1 MRKDLQVDSEKELS
15 GKTVLL
21 MAIATG
27 IIVANLN
34 YIQPIEGLIAASFD
48 VSKATVGVVAMLTQ
62 LGYAFGLLLIV
73 PLGDVFNRYHLIQV
87 MLGLSIIAL
96 FLAFLAPSI
105 EIFGLASLLVGI
117 TSVAPQ
123 IIIPY
128 AAFLAPSL
136 HQGKVLGN
144 VLSGLLT
151 GILLSRSF
159 SGLLGSVLPWQY
171 VYLIAAIICALL
183 LLVLH
188 RYLPRDPRSHSS
200 MNYGKVLASLPN
212 LLFKEPHL
220 QGSAI
225 NGFCLFGVSNVL
237 WSTLAFYLAH
247 TYHYGSGVAGLLGLL
262 GITGVL
268 FASIIGRLVD
278 TYSPRMT
285 IGLGIL
291 FSTLAFVLFALF
303 GHMFL
308 GLIVGIV
315 LLDLGTQFGQVSN
328 QAIVQSLSLK
338 ASSRN
343 NSIFMFSYFLGG
355 SLGTFFATFAWS
367 HFGWTGVCSV
377 AAVFLVVAI
386 LGHLVLKEPQKLQRS
401 K

>member
-1 MRKDLQVDSEKELS
+1 MDSKTELS

-34 YIQPIEGLIAASFD
+34 YIQPIEGLIAASFH
-48 VSKATVGVVAMLTQ
+48 VSKASVGVVAMLTQ

-73 PLGDVFNRYHLIQV
+73 PLGDIFNRYHLIQA
-87 MLGLSIIAL
+87 MLGFSIIAL
-96 FLAFLAPSI
+96 FLAFWAPSI
-105 EIFGLASLLVGI
+105 TIFGMASLLVGI

-128 AAFLAPSL
+128 AAYLAPSL

-151 GILLSRSF
+151 GILLSRSV
-159 SGLLGSVLPWQY
+159 SGLLGSVLSWQY
-171 VYLIAAIICALL
+171 VYLVAAVICGILL
-183 LLVLH
+183 LILH
-188 RYLPRDPRSHSS
+188 RFLPRDPRGHQS
-200 MNYGKVLASLPN
+200 MNYRKVLASLPK
-212 LLFKEPHL
+212 LLAQEKHL

-247 TYHYGSGVAGLLGLL
+247 QYHYGSGVAGLLGLL

-268 FASIIGRLVD
+268 FASIIGRMVD
-278 TYSPRMT
+278 VYSPRMT

-291 FSTLAFVLFALF
+291 FSTIAFVVFA
-303 GHMFL
+303 FL
-308 GLIVGIV
+308 GHVFVGLIIGII

-328 QAIVQSLSLK
+328 QAIVQSLSLE

-355 SLGTFFATFAWS
+355 ALGTFFATFAWS
-367 HFGWTGVCSV
+367 HFGWVGVCSV
-377 AAVFLVVAI
+377 AAIFLVLA
-386 LGHLVLKEPQKLQRS
+386 LGGHLLLREPQKLQRDMQ
-401 K
+401 

>member
-1 MRKDLQVDSEKELS
+1 MNSEKELS

-21 MAIATG
+21 MAIAAG
-27 IIVANLN
+27 VIVANLN
-34 YIQPIEGLIAASFD
+34 YIQPIEGLIAASFQ

-73 PLGDVFNRYHLIQV
+73 PLGDIFNRYHLIQV
-87 MLGLSIIAL
+87 MSALSIIAL
-96 FLAFLAPSI
+96 LVAFWAPTVT
-105 EIFGLASLLVGI
+105 IFGIASLLIGI

-128 AAFLAPSL
+128 AASLAPAL

-151 GILLSRSF
+151 GILLSRSV
-159 SGLLGSVLPWQY
+159 SGLLGSVMRWQY
-171 VYLIAAIICALL
+171 VYLIAAAAGIILL
-183 LLVLH
+183 LILH
-188 RYLPRDPRSHSS
+188 RYLPRDLRAQQDLR
-200 MNYGKVLASLPN
+200 YGRVLGSLPR
-212 LLFKEPHL
+212 LLRQEKYL
-220 QGSAI
+220 QGAAI

-237 WSTLAFYLAH
+237 WSTLAFYLADQ
-247 TYHYGSGVAGLLGLL
+247 YHFGSNVAGLLGLL

-268 FASIIGRLVD
+268 FASVIGRLVD
-278 TYSPRMT
+278 RYSPRIT
-285 IGLGIL
+285 IGLGIV
-291 FSTLAFVLFALF
+291 FSAVAFLIFASL
-303 GHMFL
+303 GHFFI
-308 GLIVGIV
+308 GLMVGIV

-328 QAIVQSLSLK
+328 QAIVQSLNRE

-355 SLGTFFATFAWS
+355 ALGTWFSTLAWS

-377 AAVFLVVAI
+377 AALFLVIAV
-386 LGHLVLKEPQKLQRS
+386 LGHFILREPKQLRS
-401 K
+401 MQ

>member
-1 MRKDLQVDSEKELS
+1 MNSEKELS

-21 MAIATG
+21 MAIAAG
-27 IIVANLN
+27 VIVANLN
-34 YIQPIEGLIAASFD
+34 YIQPIEGLIATSFQ

-73 PLGDVFNRYHLIQV
+73 PLGDIFNRYHLIQV
-87 MLGLSIIAL
+87 MLILSIVAL
-96 FLAFLAPSI
+96 LLAFWAPSVT
-105 EIFGLASLLVGI
+105 IFGAASLLVGI

-128 AAFLAPSL
+128 AAYLAPDL

-151 GILLSRSF
+151 GILLSRSV
-159 SGLLGSVLPWQY
+159 SGLLGSIMNWQY
-171 VYLIAAIICALL
+171 VYLIAALACAI
-183 LLVLH
+183 LLVILH
-188 RYLPRDPRSHSS
+188 VYLPRDPRAHQNLSYIH
-200 MNYGKVLASLPN
+200 VLGSLPK
-212 LLFKEPHL
+212 LLLKEKHL

-237 WSTLAFYLAH
+237 WSTLAFYLAAQ
-247 TYHYGSGVAGLLGLL
+247 YHMGSDVAGLLGLL

-278 TYSPRMT
+278 RYSPRMT
-285 IGLGIL
+285 VGLGIL
-291 FSTLAFVLFALF
+291 FSALAFLIFASL
-303 GHMFL
+303 GHFFI
-308 GLIVGIV
+308 GLMIGIV

-328 QAIVQSLSLK
+328 QAIVQSLNRE

-355 SLGTFFATFAWS
+355 ALGTFFSTFAWS
-367 HFGWTGVCSV
+367 HFGWAGVCSV
-377 AAVFLVVAI
+377 AAIFLVIA
-386 LGHLVLKEPQKLQRS
+386 LAGHLIMKEPKQLRQVQE
-401 K
+401 

>member
-1 MRKDLQVDSEKELS
+1 MDSKKDLS

-34 YIQPIEGLIAASFD
+34 YIQPIEGLIATSFR
-48 VSKATVGVVAMLTQ
+48 VSKAAVGVVAMLTQ
-62 LGYAFGLLLIV
+62 LGYAFGLLFIV
-73 PLGDVFNRYHLIQV
+73 PLGDIFNRYHLIQL
-87 MLGLSIIAL
+87 MLGLSILSLIV
-96 FLAFLAPSI
+96 AFWSPSI
-105 EIFGLASLLVGI
+105 IIFGIASLLVGI

-128 AAFLAPSL
+128 AAYLAPNL

-151 GILLSRSF
+151 GILLSRSV
-159 SGLLGSVLPWQY
+159 SGLLGSVLSWQY
-171 VYLIAAIICALL
+171 VYLIAAIACTILL
-183 LLVLH
+183 FVLH
-188 RYLPRDPRSHSS
+188 AYLPRDPREQQN
-200 MNYGKVLASLPN
+200 MQYGKVLASLPK
-212 LLFKEPHL
+212 LLAQEKHL
-220 QGSAI
+220 QGAAI

-237 WSTLAFYLAH
+237 WSTLAFYLAAQ
-247 TYHYGSGVAGLLGLL
+247 YHLGSNVAGLLGLL

-278 TYSPRMT
+278 EYSPRMT
-285 IGLGIL
+285 IGLGIG
-291 FSTLAFVLFALF
+291 FSTLAFVIFASL
-303 GHMFL
+303 GHL
-308 GLIVGIV
+308 LVGLIVGIV

-328 QAIVQSLSLK
+328 QAIVQSLNSQ

-343 NSIFMFSYFLGG
+343 NSVFMFSYFLGG

-377 AAVFLVVAI
+377 AAVFLIFAL
-386 LGHLVLKEPQKLQRS
+386 LGHLILKEPKKLQRTS
-401 K
+401 

>member
-1 MRKDLQVDSEKELS
+1 MNSEKELS

-21 MAIATG
+21 MAIAAG
-27 IIVANLN
+27 VIVANLN
-34 YIQPIEGLIAASFD
+34 YIQPIEGLIAASFQ

-73 PLGDVFNRYHLIQV
+73 PLGDIFNRYQLIQV
-87 MLGLSIIAL
+87 MLVLSIIAL
-96 FLAFLAPSI
+96 LVAFWAPTVT
-105 EIFGLASLLVGI
+105 IFGLASLLVGI

-128 AAFLAPSL
+128 AASLAPAL

-151 GILLSRSF
+151 GILLSRSV
-159 SGLLGSVLPWQY
+159 SGLLGSVMRWQY
-171 VYLIAAIICALL
+171 VYLIAALAGVI
-183 LLVLH
+183 LLVILH
-188 RYLPRDPRSHSS
+188 QYLPRDQRAQPNLHYRH
-200 MNYGKVLASLPN
+200 VLGSLPQ
-212 LLFKEPHL
+212 LLRQQKHL
-220 QGSAI
+220 QGAAI

-237 WSTLAFYLAH
+237 WSTLAFYLAAQ
-247 TYHYGSGVAGLLGLL
+247 YHMGSNVAGLLGLL

-278 TYSPRMT
+278 RYSPRLT
-285 IGLGIL
+285 IGLGIV
-291 FSTLAFVLFALF
+291 FSALAFLIFASL
-303 GHMFL
+303 GHFFI
-308 GLIVGIV
+308 GLMVGII

-328 QAIVQSLSLK
+328 QAIVQSLNRE

-355 SLGTFFATFAWS
+355 ALGTFFSTFAWS
-367 HFGWTGVCSV
+367 HFGWAGVCGV
-377 AAVFLVVAI
+377 AAIFLVIAV
-386 LGHLVLKEPQKLQRS
+386 LGHFILREPKQLRPVQ
-401 K
+401 

>member
-1 MRKDLQVDSEKELS
+1 MESQKELS

-34 YIQPIEGLIAASFD
+34 YIQPIEGLIATSFQ
-48 VSKATVGVVAMLTQ
+48 VSKAAVGVVAMLTQ
-62 LGYAFGLLLIV
+62 LGYAFGLLFIV
-73 PLGDVFNRYHLIQV
+73 PLGDIFNRYHLIQI
-87 MLGLSIIAL
+87 MLSLSILAL
-96 FLAFLAPSI
+96 LLAFWAPSLI
-105 EIFGLASLLVGI
+105 IFGAASLLVGI

-128 AAFLAPSL
+128 AAYLAPSL

-151 GILLSRSF
+151 GILLSRSV
-159 SGLLGSVLPWQY
+159 SGLLGSFLSWQY
-171 VYLIAAIICALL
+171 VYLIAAIICTILL
-183 LLVLH
+183 GVLH
-188 RYLPRDPRSHSS
+188 AFLPRDPRSHQT
-200 MNYGKVLASLPN
+200 MHYGKVLASLPK
-212 LLFKEPHL
+212 LLAKEKHL

-247 TYHYGSGVAGLLGLL
+247 QYHYGSDVAGLLGLL

-278 TYSPRMT
+278 AYSPRIT

-291 FSTLAFVLFALF
+291 FSTLAFIIFAGL
-303 GHMFL
+303 GHFFI
-308 GLIVGIV
+308 GLIVGII

-328 QAIVQSLSLK
+328 QAIVQSLSLQ

-355 SLGTFFATFAWS
+355 SLGTFFGTFAWS
-367 HFGWTGVCSV
+367 NYGWTGVCIV
-377 AAVFLVVAI
+377 AAVFLVLAL
-386 LGHLVLKEPQKLQRS
+386 LGHLFLKEPQKLS
-401 K
+401 